1 MIKHY
6 PMYYGGVKQVYPD
19 VSPGS
24 PIYARSVVVDN
35 LVFLSGMTGQDMETG
50 KLTSNVLEKQLVVA
64 LDKIRTAMEEA
75 GSSMNNII
83 KTIMLLK
90 DVKDYPRMRKAEL
103 EYYQKHAPLLV
114 ENPPASTF
122 IQPAA
127 MINPDCLVEVDA
139 IGVISRDKP
148 GQEVTFYPE
157 YWGGKKL
164 AHPYVEPGAPK
175 FSRSVV
181 TGNLVF
187 VSGAV
192 GRDLKTGE
200 VTSNVIEEQMEVAL
214 DGIRRAMEEAGS
226 SMNNVVRT
234 FMLLPDLELYPRMR
248 KAEVQYYQKHAPLLV
263 EDPPHSTIVRPG
275 ALANPEY
282 LIEIDV
288 VGVISR
294 DKPGQ
299 EVTFY
304 PDYWAGKK
312 LAYPHVA
319 LEAPKFARSVVVGNL
334 VFVSGCEGAN
344 PETVRIET
352 NVFEEQLLIA
362 LDSIKMALEEVGSS
376 MNNIVK
382 TTILLPNPKDYASM
396 RKLELEYYQK
406 HAPIL
411 VEQPPASIVIVED
424 RMPVDYDKIR
434 ASVLK
439 TEIPVTQPPSAE
451 RPEFW
456 IEIDVVAVVSR
467 GK

>member
-24 PIYARSVVVDN
+24 PIYAKSVVVDN
-35 LVFLSGMTGQDMETG
+35 LVFLSGMTGQDTETG
-50 KLTSNVLEKQLVVA
+50 KVTSNVLEEQMVVA
-64 LDKIRTAMEEA
+64 LDKIRVAMEEA

-90 DVKDYPRMRKAEL
+90 DVKDYPRMRKTEL

-114 ENPPASTF
+114 EDPPASTF

-127 MINPDCLVEVDA
+127 MTNPEYLVEIDA

-157 YWGGKKL
+157 YWSGKKL
-164 AHPYVEPGAPK
+164 AGHHVAPGSPK
-175 FSRSVV
+175 FSRTTVA
-181 TGNLVF
+181 GNLIFLSGSVGLDKEANKV
-187 VSGAV
+187 VS
-192 GRDLKTGE
+192 D
-200 VTSNVIEEQMEVAL
+200 VIEEQMEVAL
-214 DGIRRAMEEAGS
+214 DGLRMAMEEAGS
-226 SMNNVVRT
+226 SMNNIVRT
-234 FMLLPDLELYPRMR
+234 LMLLPDLELYPRMR
-248 KAEVQYYQKHAPLLV
+248 KTEVQYYQKHAPLLV
-263 EDPPHSTIVRPG
+263 EDPPHSTIIRPG
-275 ALANPEY
+275 ALARPEY
-282 LIEIDV
+282 LIEIDA
-288 VGVISR
+288 VGVVSR

-304 PDYWAGKK
+304 PDYWGGKK

-319 LEAPKFARSVVVGNL
+319 LEAPKFARSIVIGNL

-344 PETVRIET
+344 SETVKIET
-352 NVFEEQLLIA
+352 NVYEEQMLIA
-362 LDSIKMALEEVGSS
+362 LDKVRMALEEVGSS

-382 TTILLPNPKDYASM
+382 TLVLLTNPKDYASM

-406 HAPIL
+406 HAPLL

-434 ASVLK
+434 ASVLGV
-439 TEIPVTQPPSAE
+439 ESPATQPPSVE
-451 RPEFW
+451 KPEFW
-456 IEIDVVAVVSR
+456 IEIDVTAVVSR
-467 GK
+467 EK